1 MLTLAFYAIIL
12 YTIICLFSY
21 ISLNAVSFS
30 HKQRKLQSN
39 QMFELEGT
47 DSKLD
52 SIKMLFNL
60 TVLDLN
66 RLTSDLEAQRSC
78 L

>member
-1 MLTLAFYAIIL
+1 MLTLTFYTIIL
-12 YTIICLFSY
+12 YTIICLFLY
-21 ISLNAVSFS
+21 ISLNAASIS
-30 HKQRKLQSN
+30 HKQHKLRSN
-39 QMFELEGT
+39 QMFELEGPV
-47 DSKLD
+47 SKLD